1 MTTNSPAEYCPV
13 NVQRAEWANEQ
24 LDILAQRKH
33 FLPDTETETETV
45 FDASSHHYF
54 ARINGE
60 LAGYFCIDPDGHISF
75 AATSVD
81 HANDIAD
88 ALLRFAV
95 LDAPRRGLSQLSAPA
110 AHPWKDALLKLD
122 FSVSNSK
129 NDNVMALF
137 LPPDRNFTVS
147 GSDLVRLEHVDIFK
161 NFAVELAKQARFSI
175 VIFSEDLEAWLYDNE
190 EFSEA
195 LMELVQRSRNSSVRF
210 LVRDTKTMLERG
222 HHLLRLSHRA
232 SDKVHIRKLPS
243 MLSEKYPC
251 YMIVDDNGLM
261 FRQDPQVVQGIGYT
275 DYRARVKPLLEEF
288 RLLWARSTVDPD
300 LRALTL

>member
-1 MTTNSPAEYCPV
+1 MTADSTVEYCPV
-13 NVQRAEWANEQ
+13 SVSRQEWANEHFN
-24 LDILAQRKH
+24 ILAQRKH
-33 FLPDTETETETV
+33 FLPDSGSENF
-45 FDASSHHYF
+45 FDANSQHYF
-54 ARINGE
+54 ARINNE
-60 LAGYFCIDPDGHISF
+60 IVGYCCIDPDGHISF
-75 AATSVD
+75 AIATVD
-81 HANDIAD
+81 HASDITD

-95 LDAPRRGLSQLSAPA
+95 LDAPRRGLSQLSAPV
-110 AHPWKDALLKLD
+110 AHPWKDALLKLN

-129 NDNVMALF
+129 NDNVLTLF

-147 GSDLVRLEHVDIFK
+147 GSDLVRLEQVDFFK

-175 VIFSEDLEAWLYDNE
+175 VIFSEDLEGWLYDNE

-210 LVRDTKTMLERG
+210 LVRDSKAMLERG
-222 HHLLRLSHRA
+222 HRLLRLSHRA

-243 MLSEKYPC
+243 MLSEKFPC
-251 YMIVDDNGLM
+251 YMIADDNGLL

-300 LRALTL
+300 LRQHTL

>member
-1 MTTNSPAEYCPV
+1 MTSKSPEEYCPV

-24 LDILAQRKH
+24 LGILSQRKH
-33 FLPDTETETETV
+33 FLADTESENV
-45 FDASSHHYF
+45 FDASSQHYF
-54 ARINGE
+54 ARINNE
-60 LAGYFCIDPDGHISF
+60 LAGYCCLDPDGHISF
-75 AATSVD
+75 ASTTAD
-81 HANDIAD
+81 HASDITD
-88 ALLRFAV
+88 ALLRIAV
-95 LDAPRRGLSQLSAPA
+95 LDAPRRGLSQLSAPT
-110 AHPWKDALLKLD
+110 AHPWKDALLKLG

-129 NDNVMALF
+129 NDNVLTLF

-147 GSDLVRLEHVDIFK
+147 GSDLVRLEHVDVFK
-161 NFAVELAKQARFSI
+161 NFAVQLAKQARFSI

-210 LVRDTKTMLERG
+210 LVRDTKAMLERG
-222 HHLLRLSHRA
+222 HRLLRLSHRA
-232 SDKVHIRKLPS
+232 SDKIHIRKLPS
-243 MLSEKYPC
+243 MLSEKFPC
-251 YMIVDDNGLM
+251 YMIVDDNGLL

-288 RLLWARSTVDPD
+288 RLLWARSTTDPD